1 MVARKRQSLNKKVPI
16 ACVPYVTGAGAT
28 SVRVTGLVARH
39 QKRLNCMVFLIIN
52 MFFMLF
58 FLSGGKMI
66 LHDITVANPY
76 SFAAQWLH
84 HDGKVS
90 EWIVNKVQQVR
101 TFSLIFFVSQDTG
114 RLRFV

>member
-1 MVARKRQSLNKKVPI
+1 
-16 ACVPYVTGAGAT
+16 
-28 SVRVTGLVARH
+28 
-39 QKRLNCMVFLIIN
+39 
-52 MFFMLF
+52 
-58 FLSGGKMI
+58 MI

-90 EWIVNKVQQVR
+90 EWIVNKVQQVC
-101 TFSLIFFVSQDTG
+101 TFSLIFFVLQDTG